1 MYRVL
6 WTKRAQHRTPDL
18 STHEAK
24 FSANQDIKTQ
34 LDLRVLFVLT
44 LLDLRAIIG
53 SRSELDLR
61 YYELDYELDVR
72 VLFVLTTRS
81 AGAIIGTGNST
92 RSLNQI
98 FVRDFLSLYYE
109 VYVSTKYVTEL
120 ELSHARLHTRE
131 IHLIICRHT
140 HAL

>member
-1 MYRVL
+1 M
-6 WTKRAQHRTPDL
+6 
-18 STHEAK
+18 
-24 FSANQDIKTQ
+24 
-34 LDLRVLFVLT
+34 LT

-92 RSLNQI
+92 RSLN
-98 FVRDFLSLYYE
+98 
-109 VYVSTKYVTEL
+109 
-120 ELSHARLHTRE
+120 
-131 IHLIICRHT
+131 
-140 HAL
+140 

>member
-1 MYRVL
+1 M
-6 WTKRAQHRTPDL
+6 
-18 STHEAK
+18 
-24 FSANQDIKTQ
+24 
-34 LDLRVLFVLT
+34 LT

-92 RSLNQI
+92 RSST
-98 FVRDFLSLYYE
+98 RFLFEISSLYIMRCMCQ
-109 VYVSTKYVTEL
+109 
-120 ELSHARLHTRE
+120 LSM
-131 IHLIICRHT
+131 
-140 HAL
+140 